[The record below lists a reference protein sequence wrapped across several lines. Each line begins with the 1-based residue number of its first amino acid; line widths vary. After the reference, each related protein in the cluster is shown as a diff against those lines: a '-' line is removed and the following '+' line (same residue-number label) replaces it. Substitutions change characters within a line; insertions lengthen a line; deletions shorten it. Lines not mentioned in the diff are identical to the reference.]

1 MTEAEKLIILKS
13 MYNGNENDSVL
24 SAYLKLAG
32 QKVIDRAFPFKKDVT
47 SVPNKYVMNQIEIA
61 VYLLNKQGAEG
72 ETAHNEN
79 GINRSYE
86 SGGVPESMLEG
97 IIPFTGVL

>member
-1 MTEAEKLIILKS
+1 MTEAEKLTILKS
-13 MYNGNENDSVL
+13 MYNGEENDSVL

-32 QKVIDRAFPFKKDVT
+32 QKVINRAFPFEKGVT
-47 SVPNKYVMNQIEIA
+47 AVPDEYAMNQIEIA
-61 VYLLNKQGAEG
+61 IYLLNKQGAEG

-79 GINRSYE
+79 GINRTYE
-86 SGGVPESMLEG
+86 SGGVPESMLED

>member
-1 MTEAEKLIILKS
+1 MTEAEKLTILKS
-13 MYNGNENDSVL
+13 MYNGEENDSVL

-32 QKVIDRAFPFKKDVT
+32 QKVINRAFPFEKGVT
-47 SVPNKYVMNQIEIA
+47 TVPDEYAMNQIEIA
-61 VYLLNKQGAEG
+61 IYLLNKQGAEG

-79 GINRSYE
+79 GINRTYE
-86 SGGVPESMLEG
+86 SGGVPESMLED